1 MMAIAVT
8 DAAMREEYLGNI
20 MVSGEARWI
29 GPRERGQALLIAVTA
44 DDPEFF
50 DVRLNDLENNNVEL
64 VIQVDAENIASLR
77 STMDDLLACLSAV
90 ESSLDVIQ
98 N

>member
-1 MMAIAVT
+1 MAIAVT
-8 DAAMREEYLGNI
+8 DAAMREGLLGNI

-29 GPRERGQALLIAVTA
+29 GPRERGQALLIAITA
-44 DDPEFF
+44 DDPGFF
-50 DVRLNDLENNNVEL
+50 DACLNDLGDDNVEL
-64 VIQVDAENIASLR
+64 LIQVDAENITSLR
-77 STMDDLLACLSAV
+77 ATMDDLLACLSAV